1 MAGITEV
8 SAALAA
14 AAVFRCSCCMSV
26 LAVAASSRSLMARY
40 RRARARTL
48 RTRSVTDSR
57 IIAAIIAAMSR
68 KVMEF
73 HRSLEWDQGQSHSMR
88 AQPGRRAG
96 SLARVVGWAVV
107 RPHAMNVAAWRTLG
121 VCAGLSAAAWPGG
134 CLAWCLRVQRHGDL
148 RRPCRALCLRVRADR
163 S

>member
-57 IIAAIIAAMSR
+57 IIAAMIAAMSR

-73 HRSLEWDQGQSHSMR
+73 HRSLEWDQGQPHSMR
-88 AQPGRRAG
+88 AKPRKA
-96 SLARVVGWAVV
+96 
-107 RPHAMNVAAWRTLG
+107 
-121 VCAGLSAAAWPGG
+121 
-134 CLAWCLRVQRHGDL
+134 D
-148 RRPCRALCLRVRADR
+148 RVRRGGPFLAGGVAGAR
-163 S
+163 WSGGLLCV